1 MIKSDHYTVPLDIVF
16 LIQYYYR
23 YLGFLGITGQQQLRQ
38 NAVIYS
44 NLVLLLCSRKL
55 WKRIL
60 FRVLFGLTT
69 VI

>member
-23 YLGFLGITGQQQLRQ
+23 YHGFLETTGQQQLRQ

-44 NLVLLLCSRKL
+44 NLVLFLCSRK
-55 WKRIL
+55 
-60 FRVLFGLTT
+60 
-69 VI
+69 